1 MRRGTRPAA
10 SELLCGAVTCAD
22 DGSQHLAVK
31 DAVVAEALHD
41 VVVIA
46 PVGKRR
52 VLLRD
57 AEIISDSV

>member
-41 VVVIA
+41 LVVIA

-52 VLLRD
+52 VLS
-57 AEIISDSV
+57 ETPETISDSV